1 MSDCKLCNGN
11 FDFRKVQINEILG
24 ETGISFTPR
33 LNELT
38 EEYMFK
44 FCPLCGRE
52 LTDKDFKHP
61 NKRHKNC
68 LSCENNFSY
77 DSPNG
82 DILHCMLHSGKIV
95 REDEC
100 CDEWN

>member
-33 LNELT
+33 LNEIT

-44 FCPLCGRE
+44 FCPLCGRK
-52 LTDKDFKHP
+52 LTDKDFKSP
-61 NKRHKNC
+61 NKRYKVC
-68 LSCENNFSY
+68 LSCANSFSD
-77 DSPNG
+77 DSPDG
-82 DILHCMLHSGKIV
+82 DILRCMLYGGKIV
-95 REDEC
+95 REDEY